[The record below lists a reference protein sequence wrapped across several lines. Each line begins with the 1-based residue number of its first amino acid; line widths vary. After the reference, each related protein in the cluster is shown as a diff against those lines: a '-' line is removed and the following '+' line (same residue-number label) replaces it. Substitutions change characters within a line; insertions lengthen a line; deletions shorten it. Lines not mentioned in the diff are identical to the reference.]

1 MFEYIFGVALGL
13 LIASNVALWI
23 KLDNCYSGLTA
34 LLKEKS
40 AIVEKS
46 VDMQEIREEIGQTID
61 DFLGG
66 LHVPTGIDQM
76 WGMLAQVGGSIIQRK
91 FGNVPQIVQEVVNP
105 ESDLN

>member
-40 AIVEKS
+40 TVIENIVFVTTCCVE
-46 VDMQEIREEIGQTID
+46 
-61 DFLGG
+61 
-66 LHVPTGIDQM
+66 
-76 WGMLAQVGGSIIQRK
+76 LATK
-91 FGNVPQIVQEVVNP
+91 N
-105 ESDLN
+105 

>member
-40 AIVEKS
+40 AIVEQS
-46 VDMQEIREEIGQTID
+46 VDMTEIREEIGQTID

-76 WGMLAQVGGSIIQRK
+76 WGMLAQAGGAILQRK
-91 FGNVPQIVQEVVNP
+91 LAPMMEVLPDGNP
-105 ESDLN
+105 EKQ

>member
-40 AIVEKS
+40 TVIEKS

-91 FGNVPQIVQEVVNP
+91 FGNFQQILP
-105 ESDLN
+105 ETEHLDTENR

>member
-1 MFEYIFGVALGL
+1 MLEVWFGVALGL

-76 WGMLAQVGGSIIQRK
+76 WGMLAQAGGAILQRK
-91 FGNVPQIVQEVVNP
+91 LAPMMEILPDSGNNEQN
-105 ESDLN
+105 